1 MPQFFQIS
9 KRNPPHLGN
18 AGPVSCRLIPIIIV
32 LAFILIAMPSSGS
45 AATLEA
51 QDYLNYAYATWI
63 GTGYYKTSDRTIWV
77 LRVPISLMLMEP
89 DKEKKR
95 KWALELKL
103 PVTVGFEQF
112 EEIPE
117 SIGAVAFV
125 PGLEL
130 HYPVLKNWWL
140 KPYIQLGLGK
150 DFSGGGLA
158 LIYAAGLRSLTII
171 PWKKFD
177 FSIGAN
183 LMGARQTISGSG
195 SDNGFSM
202 IEAGLDIRH
211 PIPFNFRGRNTD
223 LSGFFV
229 FTEFIDDLDIIYPG
243 SDEVRVQRL
252 YKFGLTMG
260 FDKPLSIW
268 FVKIPRVGIDF
279 ITGEGIKSIG
289 LNMGFP
295 F

>member
-1 MPQFFQIS
+1 MTRSLQKGNYRSLYP
-9 KRNPPHLGN
+9 GN
-18 AGPVSCRLIPIIIV
+18 ASSCFRWAIILIIV
-32 LAFILIAMPSSGS
+32 PAFLFIVGSSSAS
-45 AATLEA
+45 AATRKA
-51 QDYLNYAYATWI
+51 KDSLNYAYATWI
-63 GTGYYKTSDRTIWV
+63 GTGYYTTSDRTIWV

-89 DKEKKR
+89 DKKR
-95 KWALELKL
+95 KWGLELKL
-103 PVTVGFEQF
+103 PFTIGFEQF

-158 LIYAAGLRSLTII
+158 LIYAAGLRSLTVI

-183 LMGARQTISGSG
+183 LMGAAQTVSGSG

-211 PIPFNFRGRNTD
+211 PISFKFRGRSTD

-229 FTEFIDDLDIIYPG
+229 FTEFMDDLDIVFPDRDSIR
-243 SDEVRVQRL
+243 VRRL

-268 FVKIPRVGIDF
+268 FVKVPRIGIDF
-279 ITGEGIKSIG
+279 ITGEDIKSIG